1 MQATIDGIRMHW
13 REAGHGP
20 RVVVFVHAFPLDGLM
35 WEDQLRRLPR
45 RWRLLAPDLRGFGM
59 TRAGDSQEP
68 LTMERFADDLAL
80 WLEHLGTDR
89 VTLCGL
95 SMGGYV
101 AFAFWRRYRE
111 RVSALVLCDTRA
123 GADSEEGREAR
134 RTLAAR
140 VRAEGAQVAAEALI
154 PRLLAQGTRRGRPEL
169 EQRLRAMI
177 ESQPAE
183 SIARAAEGM
192 ALREDSTPLLREI
205 DVPVLVVVGGEDA
218 IATVEEAS
226 RMRDAIPDARLVEIA
241 GAAHLPNLEQPAAF
255 DTALVHFLEAIE

>member
-1 MQATIDGIRMHW
+1 MQATIDGIRLHW

-20 RVVVFVHAFPLDGLM
+20 RVVVFVHAFPLDGSM

-59 TRAGDSQEP
+59 TREGGALEP

-80 WLEHLGTDR
+80 WLEHLGVDR

-101 AFAFWRRYRE
+101 SFAFWRRYRE
-111 RVSALVLCDTRA
+111 RVHALVLCDTRA
-123 GADSEEGREAR
+123 STDSAEGREAR
-134 RTLAAR
+134 HALAAR
-140 VRAEGAQVAAEALI
+140 VRKEGAQVVAEAMI
-154 PRLLAQGTRRGRPEL
+154 PRLLAPATRQGHPDL
-169 EQRLRAMI
+169 EQRLRGII

-192 ALREDSTPLLREI
+192 ASREESTPLLPEI
-205 DVPVLVVVGGEDA
+205 DVPVLVIVGAEDA
-218 IATVEEAS
+218 AATVEEAR
-226 RMRDAIPDARLVEIA
+226 RMRDAIPDARLVEIP